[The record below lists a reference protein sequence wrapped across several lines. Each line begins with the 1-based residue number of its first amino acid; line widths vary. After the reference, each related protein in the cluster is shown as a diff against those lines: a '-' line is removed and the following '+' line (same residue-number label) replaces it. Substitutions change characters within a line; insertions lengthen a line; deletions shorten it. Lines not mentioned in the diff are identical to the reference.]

1 MFATDTAGIH
11 PLGCQWQKR
20 FETDLALPIGHEVVD
35 VPEPFATMEPQ
46 VTQHD
51 VPRGSTA
58 AAILSAVDVEAMQ
71 MLIPPSP
78 KFSLRIWLVKP
89 TVSAHRNAVTLQT
102 LPFHRESLILL
113 LYSPEGSS
121 SLECP

>member
-1 MFATDTAGIH
+1 MVEDWNASEWATG
-11 PLGCQWQKR
+11 Q
-20 FETDLALPIGHEVVD
+20 
-35 VPEPFATMEPQ
+35 
-46 VTQHD
+46 
-51 VPRGSTA
+51 
-58 AAILSAVDVEAMQ
+58 
-71 MLIPPSP
+71 PSP

-121 SLECP
+121 SLESP